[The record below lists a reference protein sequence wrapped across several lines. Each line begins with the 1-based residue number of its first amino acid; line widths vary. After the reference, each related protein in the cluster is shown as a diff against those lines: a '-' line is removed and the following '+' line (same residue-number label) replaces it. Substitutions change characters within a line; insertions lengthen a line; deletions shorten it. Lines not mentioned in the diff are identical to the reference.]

1 MLTAPFRN
9 ETTNPL
15 TDRER
20 AVRARMLADPKAASA
35 IIAKADM
42 GDVHRLT
49 IGAFERLTRNLTAFG
64 NVLSEDHRDALM
76 EIVGSYSL
84 LASGH
89 RVGRYAFDLDTGM
102 GKTQSV
108 VAWLAEVHALGL
120 PYSVAVCASKVE
132 ALCDLKRDLIRQ
144 GVPEAKIGLWHSYDF
159 DPSKAEDARIG
170 RTPGFASLPA
180 TGNYDAA
187 QFLLVT
193 HSRLRSGAEGLT
205 DRLKY
210 RGEDRSLVIWDESL
224 LVSEHR
230 TIRHADIKSAIG
242 GLLPQVEAMANG
254 SEGKTA
260 RLTAL
265 RFAGDCERV
274 LAEELARQRQT
285 KDAKPRTV
293 RLPDLPPEALD
304 AHRKA
309 LMGTRGWKL
318 YGEALA
324 SLFEFVGSEVRVLDR
339 VDGGGAHVTFS
350 IAVPPSLNR
359 LVVLDASWPIR
370 ELERI
375 DPTIKAKPQF
385 QGRVKRYDNVTLRF
399 AKTGA
404 GRQSVEAS
412 MAKERAEERAYCRE
426 VAAILAELPEGEA
439 ALVFTFKTRGSGRNT
454 VDIEAIL
461 RRDLQAAGIDLD
473 QTVTVN
479 GEDKPRFVFLTW
491 GNETSLSS
499 FSYCSHVVF
508 AGVLQRSDS
517 DIAGA
522 IVGQRDDYLAVVGQ
536 DDIESV
542 KRSEVAHCVYQ
553 AVSRSA
559 CRVVTNGY
567 AGKTTIHLAH
577 HDHRVVDLLRKA
589 MPGVVVEDWK
599 PQFLKTERPE
609 KVEAVTKRILAY
621 LDSLPSE
628 VSEVSAKTVKKA
640 IGLGDT
646 EAMTFKRARDRVV
659 QRVAWGV
666 KGRSFVRLFPVDPR

>member
-1 MLTAPFRN
+1 MLV
-9 ETTNPL
+9 TTSHDEIISPL
-15 TDRER
+15 TDGER

-35 IIAKADM
+35 FIAKADM
-42 GDVHRLT
+42 ADVHRLT
-49 IGAFERLTRNLTAFG
+49 IGAFDRLTRNLTAFG
-64 NVLSEDHRDALM
+64 NVLSDDHRKALH
-76 EIVGSYSL
+76 EIVREYSL

-132 ALCDLKRDLIRQ
+132 ALCDLKRDLVRQ

-159 DPSKAEDARIG
+159 DPSKADDARTG
-170 RTPGFASLPA
+170 RVKDHASLPA
-180 TGNYDAA
+180 TGNYDTA

-242 GLLPQVEAMANG
+242 GLAPQVEAMADG
-254 SEGKTA
+254 SEAKTS
-260 RLTAL
+260 RLAAL

-274 LAEELARQRQT
+274 LSVELARQRT
-285 KDAKPRTV
+285 AKGTKPRTV
-293 RLPDLPPEALD
+293 RLPDLPPETLD
-304 AHRKA
+304 AHRRA
-309 LMGTRGWKL
+309 LIGTPRWKL

-324 SLFEFVGSEVRVLDR
+324 SLFDFVGSEVRVLDR

-350 IAVPPSLNR
+350 IAVPPTLNR

-375 DPTIKAKPQF
+375 DPTIRAKPRF
-385 QGRVKRYDNVTLRF
+385 QGRVKRYDNVTLCF
-399 AKTGA
+399 AKSGA
-404 GRQSVEAS
+404 GRQSVETS
-412 MAKERAEERAYCRE
+412 MAKERAEDRAYCRE
-426 VAAILAELPEGEA
+426 VAAILAEVPEGEA
-439 ALVFTFKTRGSGRNT
+439 ALIFTFKTRGSGRNA
-454 VDIEAIL
+454 VDIEGTL
-461 RRDLQAAGIDLD
+461 RRDLRATGIDLD
-473 QTVTVN
+473 QTVRVN
-479 GEDKPRFVFLTW
+479 GEDKPRFVILTW

-522 IVGQRDDYLAVVGQ
+522 IVGQRDDYLAVVDQ

-559 CRVVTNGY
+559 CRVVTNCY
-567 AGKTTIHLAH
+567 AGKTTIYLAN
-577 HDHRVVDLLRKA
+577 HDHRVIDLLRKA
-589 MPGVVVEDWK
+589 MPGVVVDDWK

-609 KVEAVTKRILAY
+609 KVEAVTKRIVAY
-621 LDSLPSE
+621 LDSLSSE
-628 VSEVSAKTVKKA
+628 VSEVSAKTIKKA
-640 IGLGDT
+640 IGIGET

-659 QRVAWGV
+659 QRVAWRV
-666 KGRSFVRLFPVDPR
+666 NGRSFVRLFPAAPR